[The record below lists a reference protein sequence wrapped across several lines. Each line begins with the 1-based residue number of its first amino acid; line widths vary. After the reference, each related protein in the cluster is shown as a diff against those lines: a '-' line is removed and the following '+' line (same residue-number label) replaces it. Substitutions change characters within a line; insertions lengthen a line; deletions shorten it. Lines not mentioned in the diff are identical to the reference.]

1 MYGMYGDGDGYAAS
15 RANLVVM
22 NGQAVERMDGLR
34 LSSSEVK
41 RSSKSQRSYNI

>member
-22 NGQAVERMDGLR
+22 NGQAVERMDGFR
-34 LSSSEVK
+34 LSSEVK
-41 RSSKSQRSYNI
+41 RSS